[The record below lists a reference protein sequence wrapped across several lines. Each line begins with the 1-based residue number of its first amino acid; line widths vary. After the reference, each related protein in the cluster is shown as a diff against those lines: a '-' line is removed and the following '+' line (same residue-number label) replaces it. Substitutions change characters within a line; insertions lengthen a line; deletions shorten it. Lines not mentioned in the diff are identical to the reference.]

1 MSALNVCLQYYSN
14 DFSNLTQESH
24 SQLSSLLSSLNSCD
38 ESQPIVEE
46 NEDHTVWMDLVEQ
59 NIFLP
64 VNQPSI
70 SCLKKEMEKIAN
82 LDFVQLCVDFYAIKN
97 NNENNSELCEKSYDQ
112 LQDIMWKLNTC
123 SDKNTPLDSTS
134 WSNLRPQPQ
143 YSRNR
148 NTGIMELVKTVY
160 TTMPKK
166 SVSVQFIIDRMNKLI
181 NLNNTRISQIKQ
193 QRADEEQARLQQLQ
207 LEAQQLDDSPSPSP
221 SWDYTPSST
230 QLITE
235 PEPEPEVQEEQPE
248 PEPEPE
254 VQEEPQ
260 EEVEPEVEVQEE
272 VEEQNEPEPEPEV
285 QEEPQEE
292 AEPEVEVQEEVEEQN
307 EPEPEPE
314 VQNELPLTPPPE
326 E

>member
-46 NEDHTVWMDLVEQ
+46 NEDHNVWMNLVEQ

-70 SCLKKEMEKIAN
+70 PSLKKEMEQLAN
-82 LDFVQLCVDFYAIKN
+82 FDFVQLCVDFYAIKN
-97 NNENNSELCEKSYDQ
+97 NNENNSELCENSYDQ

-148 NTGIMELVKTVY
+148 NTGQMELVKTVY

-166 SVSVQFIIDRMNKLI
+166 SVPVQFIIDRMNKLI
-181 NLNNTRISQIKQ
+181 NLNQTRISQIKQ
-193 QRADEEQARLQQLQ
+193 QRADDEQARLLQLQ
-207 LEAQQLDDSPSPSP
+207 SEAQQLDDSPSPSP

-230 QLITE
+230 QLVAE
-235 PEPEPEVQEEQPE
+235 PEVEEPEVEEAEPEVQEEVQEEAEPEPEVDEAEPE

-254 VQEEPQ
+254 VQEE
-260 EEVEPEVEVQEE
+260 
-272 VEEQNEPEPEPEV
+272 EPEPEV
-285 QEEPQEE
+285 EEPV
-292 AEPEVEVQEEVEEQN
+292 PEVEEVQEEEEQ
-307 EPEPEPE
+307 E
-314 VQNELPLTPPPE
+314 
-326 E
+326 

>member
-38 ESQPIVEE
+38 ESQTIVEE

-70 SCLKKEMEKIAN
+70 PSLKKEMEKLAN
-82 LDFVQLCVDFYAIKN
+82 FDFVQLCVDFYAIKN
-97 NNENNSELCEKSYDQ
+97 NNENNSELCENSYDQ

-166 SVSVQFIIDRMNKLI
+166 SVPVQFIIDRMNKLI
-181 NLNNTRISQIKQ
+181 NLNKTRISQIKQ
-193 QRADEEQARLQQLQ
+193 QRADDEQARLLQLQ
-207 LEAQQLDDSPSPSP
+207 SEAQTQSSGPVPGTAHPSGVQPLLQLQGKDHH
-221 SWDYTPSST
+221 
-230 QLITE
+230 
-235 PEPEPEVQEEQPE
+235 
-248 PEPEPE
+248 
-254 VQEEPQ
+254 
-260 EEVEPEVEVQEE
+260 
-272 VEEQNEPEPEPEV
+272 
-285 QEEPQEE
+285 
-292 AEPEVEVQEEVEEQN
+292 
-307 EPEPEPE
+307 
-314 VQNELPLTPPPE
+314 
-326 E
+326 

>member
-46 NEDHTVWMDLVEQ
+46 NEDHTVWMNLVEQ

-70 SCLKKEMEKIAN
+70 PSLKKEMEKLAN
-82 LDFVQLCVDFYAIKN
+82 FDFVQLCVDFYAIKN
-97 NNENNSELCEKSYDQ
+97 NNENNSGLCEKSYDQ

-123 SDKNTPLDSTS
+123 SDKNTPLNSTS

-166 SVSVQFIIDRMNKLI
+166 SVPVQFIIDRMNKLI
-181 NLNNTRISQIKQ
+181 NLNKTRISQIKQ
-193 QRADEEQARLQQLQ
+193 KRAEDEQAR
-207 LEAQQLDDSPSPSP
+207 
-221 SWDYTPSST
+221 
-230 QLITE
+230 
-235 PEPEPEVQEEQPE
+235 
-248 PEPEPE
+248 
-254 VQEEPQ
+254 
-260 EEVEPEVEVQEE
+260 
-272 VEEQNEPEPEPEV
+272 
-285 QEEPQEE
+285 
-292 AEPEVEVQEEVEEQN
+292 
-307 EPEPEPE
+307 
-314 VQNELPLTPPPE
+314 
-326 E
+326 

>member
-46 NEDHTVWMDLVEQ
+46 NEDHNVWMNLVEQ

-70 SCLKKEMEKIAN
+70 PSLKKEMEQLAN
-82 LDFVQLCVDFYAIKN
+82 FDFVQLCVDFYAIKN
-97 NNENNSELCEKSYDQ
+97 NNENNSELCENSYDQ

-148 NTGIMELVKTVY
+148 NTGQMELVKTVY

-166 SVSVQFIIDRMNKLI
+166 SVPVQFIIDRMNKLI
-181 NLNNTRISQIKQ
+181 NLNQTRISQIKQ
-193 QRADEEQARLQQLQ
+193 QRADDEQARLLQLQ
-207 LEAQQLDDSPSPSP
+207 SEAQQLDDSPSPSP

-230 QLITE
+230 QLVAE
-235 PEPEPEVQEEQPE
+235 PEVEEPEVEEAEPEVQEEVQEEAEPEPEVDEAEPE

-254 VQEEPQ
+254 VQEE
-260 EEVEPEVEVQEE
+260 
-272 VEEQNEPEPEPEV
+272 EPEPEPEV
-285 QEEPQEE
+285 EEPV
-292 AEPEVEVQEEVEEQN
+292 PEVEEVQEEEEQ
-307 EPEPEPE
+307 E
-314 VQNELPLTPPPE
+314 
-326 E
+326 